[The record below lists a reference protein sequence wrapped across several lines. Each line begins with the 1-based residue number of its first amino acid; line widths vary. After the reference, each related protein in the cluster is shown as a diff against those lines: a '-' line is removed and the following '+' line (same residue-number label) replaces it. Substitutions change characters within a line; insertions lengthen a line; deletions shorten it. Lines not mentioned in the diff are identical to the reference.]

1 MPPPIGAFLMPL
13 YSILSWYGLCAQG
26 SSGKYILPVAIIG
39 WVWAGINI
47 LRTKRLDL
55 GIVTFF
61 FVILSALFE
70 RKYGFT
76 RGVKWSLCVS
86 SMLVAANYSLVIAF
100 WKVIQKDLSKTQSTT
115 WMNIFWTYCASM
127 MVFWVCVAIKTYG
140 RGESIGYTVVWRM
153 LMSSSVLHHFHF
165 HIDWWSNLH
174 FISFHSLIKPPLKF
188 GRNKIRQRMTNRSEN
203 LCQNDQEKTTIEVK
217 RVLVWTKVSMI
228 HDKRRWYPTRI
239 RWRISLGIHNC
250 TLADNVLD
258 IWDLLSDMVCIA
270 LCCKE

>member
-140 RGESIGYTVVWRM
+140 RGESIGYTVEQNSAEDDQQERE
-153 LMSSSVLHHFHF
+153 
-165 HIDWWSNLH
+165 
-174 FISFHSLIKPPLKF
+174 SLPE
-188 GRNKIRQRMTNRSEN
+188 RSREDDN
-203 LCQNDQEKTTIEVK
+203 WDEKSTGV
-217 RVLVWTKVSMI
+217 
-228 HDKRRWYPTRI
+228 DKSQYDT
-239 RWRISLGIHNC
+239 
-250 TLADNVLD
+250 
-258 IWDLLSDMVCIA
+258 
-270 LCCKE
+270 